1 MNKFI
6 CLLITSL
13 LCFGCSPA
21 FAEETE
27 PDPAAFYDNVTVN
40 EHSVD
45 AIADEVMSRILEYV
59 ETDTEYTVSFQS
71 NVAEIAMTAQTVS
84 SWYEVDFTVPQ
95 YEAYQFKGFFA
106 DSQLTAPFILGSNE
120 LDANA
125 TIYLSYE
132 KLPIIQFFD
141 PLGETFEPCY
151 ADNILLPV
159 VVAPDG
165 YEFLG
170 WFRDSQGSQAFSEQ
184 DEVKD
189 DMTLYA
195 CYKYNPMITL
205 VSDFDTFE
213 PFRYSGELVLPDVTH
228 PAGYVFAGWYYDESA
243 TRRYNPSDTLTS
255 DVTLYAN
262 YVEQGT
268 MSDFFT
274 GLLNSFTEFFADET
288 VQYLVA
294 IVFLVIVFAMLKVWL
309 KYTR

>member
-6 CLLITSL
+6 TVLITAL
-13 LCFGCSPA
+13 LCVGCSPA
-21 FAEETE
+21 FAEDGIDEQ
-27 PDPAAFYDNVTVN
+27 AYYDNVTVN
-40 EHSVD
+40 QTSVND
-45 AIADEVMSRILEYV
+45 IADAVMDRILEYV
-59 ETDTEYTVSFQS
+59 DTDETYTVTFQS
-71 NVAEIAMTAQTVS
+71 NVAEISMAAQTVE

-95 YEAYQFKGFFA
+95 HEAYEFKGFFA
-106 DSQLTAPFILGSNE
+106 DAQLTAPFILGSNE

-132 KLPIIQFFD
+132 KVPIIQFVD
-141 PLGETFEPCY
+141 PLGETFTPSY
-151 ADNILLPV
+151 ANNIVLPG
-159 VVAPDG
+159 VVAPEG

-170 WFRDSQGSQAFSEQ
+170 WYRDSEAAQVFN
-184 DEVKD
+184 VKD
-189 DMTLYA
+189 EITDDITLYA

-205 VSDFDTFE
+205 LSDFDTFE
-213 PFRYSGELVLPDVTH
+213 PFRYTDELVLPEVSH

-243 TRRYNPSDTLTS
+243 TQRYNPSDTIST

-262 YVEQGT
+262 YVEQGS

-274 GLLNSFTEFFADET
+274 TLLDSFTQFFADET

-294 IVFLVIVFAMLKVWL
+294 IVFLVIVLAMLKVWI